1 MIKLQ
6 CIGHLGKD
14 AVVNQVNGKS
24 VINFNVAHSEK
35 YKDSNGTEINKT
47 IWVSCGYWSDKT
59 TIAQYLM
66 KGTLVY
72 VEGTPDIKTYQD
84 SQGKTNANIILRV
97 NNIQLLGGKKEER
110 SGNYSPD
117 PVAAHP
123 SISSDISTE
132 SSDLPF

>member
-14 AVVNQVNGKS
+14 AIINQVNGKS

-35 YKDSNGTEINKT
+35 YRDSNGMEINKT
-47 IWVSCGYWSDKT
+47 TWVSCGYWNDKT
-59 TIAQYLM
+59 TVAQYLL

-84 SQGKTNANIILRV
+84 AHGKTNANITLRV
-97 NNIQLLGGKKEER
+97 GNIQLLGGKKENNEP
-110 SGNYSPD
+110 NQAD
-117 PVAAHP
+117 PVAIHP
-123 SISSDISTE
+123 SISGDVSAESDG
-132 SSDLPF
+132 LPF

>member
-14 AVVNQVNGKS
+14 AIVNNVNGKN

-35 YKDSNGTEINKT
+35 YKDTNGIEINKT
-47 IWVSCGYWSDKT
+47 VWVNCGYWSDKT
-59 TIAQYLM
+59 AIAQYLL

-72 VEGTPDIKTYQD
+72 IEGTPDVKTHQD
-84 SQGKTNANIILRV
+84 SQGKTMANITVRV
-97 NNIQLLGGKKEER
+97 GNIQLLGGKKEDNGQR
-110 SGNYSPD
+110 QAD

-123 SISSDISTE
+123 SISGDVSAESDS
-132 SSDLPF
+132 LPF

>member
-14 AVVNQVNGKS
+14 ATVNQVNGKT

-35 YKDSNGTEINKT
+35 YKDANGTEISKT
-47 IWVSCGYWSDKT
+47 VWVSCGYWSDKT
-59 TIAQYLM
+59 TIAQYLL
-66 KGTLVY
+66 KGTQVY

-84 SQGKTNANIILRV
+84 ANGKTNANIILRV
-97 NNIQLLGGKKEER
+97 GNIQLLGSKKEEGGQR
-110 SGNYSPD
+110 QAD

-123 SISSDISTE
+123 PISSDISTE
-132 SSDLPF
+132 SEGLPF

>member
-35 YKDSNGTEINKT
+35 YKDNSGTEINKT
-47 IWVSCGYWSDKT
+47 TWVSCGYWSDKT
-59 TIAQYLM
+59 TVAQYLL

-72 VEGTPDIKTYQD
+72 VEGVPDIKTYQD
-84 SQGKTNANIILRV
+84 AQGKTNANITLRV
-97 NNIQLLGGKKEER
+97 GNIQLLGGKKEDNSQR
-110 SGNYSPD
+110 QPD
-117 PVAAHP
+117 PIATHP
-123 SISSDISTE
+123 SISNDISAE
-132 SSDLPF
+132 SDGLPF

>member
-14 AVVNQVNGKS
+14 AIVNQVNGKS

-35 YKDSNGTEINKT
+35 YKDSGGTEINKT
-47 IWVSCGYWSDKT
+47 TWISCGYWIDKT
-59 TIAQYLM
+59 AVAQYLL

-72 VEGTPDIKTYQD
+72 VEGVPDIKTYQD
-84 SQGKTNANIILRV
+84 ANGKTNANITLRV
-97 NNIQLLGGKKEER
+97 GSIQLLGGKKEDRNE
-110 SGNYSPD
+110 NHAPD
-117 PVAAHP
+117 PVGTHP
-123 SISSDISTE
+123 SISSDISAE